1 MNVNFMFAD
10 AAEDMLEL
18 DHKLISSQIAAQ
30 LVERE
35 SLRLY

>member
-1 MNVNFMFAD
+1 MFAD

-18 DHKLISSQIAAQ
+18 KLISSQIAAQ